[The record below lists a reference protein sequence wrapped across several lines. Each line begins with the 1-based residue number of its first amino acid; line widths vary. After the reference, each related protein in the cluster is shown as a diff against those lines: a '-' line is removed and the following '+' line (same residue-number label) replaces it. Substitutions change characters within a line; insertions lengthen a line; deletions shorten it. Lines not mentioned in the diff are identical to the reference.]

1 MEYGKH
7 RKQAEETRTSLLT
20 IRVNQ
25 QEKDALKKLA
35 ACAGVSVGGYLLGL
49 ALGNSIADAI
59 MDKPDPQQMRLD
71 V

>member
-1 MEYGKH
+1 MKIRPKDGEP
-7 RKQAEETRTSLLT
+7 RETWLT

-25 QEKDALKKLA
+25 QEKEALKKLA